1 MSENRGKRSFTSD
14 VFLFYVK
21 KKKKKK
27 KKEGNLNTGK
37 AATREFLTFA

>member
-27 KKEGNLNTGK
+27 EGNLNTGK